1 MWAAGRHIPSSFV
14 LKGSVNS
21 AAPYFN
27 IISNM
32 YTVVVCMHCM
42 TYTTVNSFVVFHTPF
57 SVPILSYSLWFCCIP
72 HTVLSSYSVLLFV
85 VLLYSTHRSQ
95 FLFCLTLCGF
105 VVFHTPFSVPILSYS
120 LWFCCIP
127 PHRSQFLFCLT
138 LCGFVVFHTPFSVPI
153 LSYSL
158 WFCCIPH
165 TVLSSYSVLLFVV
178 LLYSTHR
185 SQFLFCLTLCG
196 FVVFH
201 TPFSVPILSY
211 SLWFCCIPHTVLSSY
226 SVLLFV
232 RTVLLHF
239 FL

>member
-1 MWAAGRHIPSSFV
+1 
-14 LKGSVNS
+14 
-21 AAPYFN
+21 
-27 IISNM
+27 
-32 YTVVVCMHCM
+32 MHCM
-42 TYTTVNSFVVFHTPF
+42 RYTTVNSFIVFYTLF

-85 VLLYSTHRSQ
+85 VLLYST
-95 FLFCLTLCGF
+95 
-105 VVFHTPFSVPILSYS
+105 
-120 LWFCCIP
+120 
-127 PHRSQFLFCLT
+127 HRSQFLFCLT

-232 RTVLLHF
+232 VLLYSTHRSQ
-239 FL
+239 FLFCLTLCGFVVFHTPFSVPILSYSL